1 MKRLFFIVM
10 VIIMATSCSVLH
22 RAVVDNPVESHSLS
36 SDSKASLN
44 VSTTKVS
51 YVYRPSKDDAKTLSL
66 DELKNNAVYEA
77 LESNGGYDVL
87 VGANYYVTAKYGF
100 FFFSRRVTSIK
111 VSGYPAVYKDFR
123 DAPEN
128 VISVDGVDLKLDL
141 KSRTVK

>member
-1 MKRLFFIVM
+1 M

-87 VGANYYVTAKYGF
+87 VGANYYVTTKYGF
-100 FFFSRRVTSIK
+100 FFFSRRCTHK
-111 VSGYPAVYKDFR
+111 
-123 DAPEN
+123 E
-128 VISVDGVDLKLDL
+128 VIWCII
-141 KSRTVK
+141 

>member
-1 MKRLFFIVM
+1 MKRLLIIAMAV
-10 VIIMATSCSVLH
+10 IMASSCSVLH
-22 RAVVDNPVESHSLS
+22 RAVVENPVESHSLS

-44 VSTTKVS
+44 VSSTKVS
-51 YVYRPSKDDAKTLSL
+51 YVYRPSKDDAKTLSIE
-66 DELKNNAVYEA
+66 DLKKNAVYEA

-87 VGANYYVTAKYGF
+87 VGANYYVTAKHG

-128 VISVDGVDLKLDL
+128 VIPVDGVNVKLDL
-141 KSRTVK
+141 K

>member
-87 VGANYYVTAKYGF
+87 VGANYYVTTKYGF
-100 FFFSRRVTSIK
+100 FFFSR
-111 VSGYPAVYKDFR
+111 SGSLNRFCCYQSTNIQF
-123 DAPEN
+123 
-128 VISVDGVDLKLDL
+128 
-141 KSRTVK
+141 